1 MNGKEEGAMKK
12 ILAVMLVLA
21 VLCPHGTQAKAV
33 KLGRGQ
39 TVSVSA
45 AGNIG
50 GKAQMRTEKDCDPE
64 CRDCDKYTGMCKLC
78 PIKKWIYQGKC
89 MACPAHATCDG
100 KTFTC
105 AAGYYATATECVPCS
120 ALTSNCKTCTAH
132 TCLSCETNYILKDNQ
147 CFARKSCTENCKTCD
162 ETTGVCSAC
171 DDNSDMQPDG
181 TCKARCPT
189 AAVCAEQNGGTEST
203 WKVENCECVPLKKY
217 ILTDEK
223 MTYDGHTLYRIKALR
238 DIPFKYERK
247 KAVRKNMCYDE
258 TIYDS
263 AVCQAEYFMTCDAY
277 FQQYGKFPTRNV
289 CHSVIAYDPVE
300 TVSFMAAKAGDLG
313 GWIEK
318 EANLTQGSTSGYS
331 VDDGWVAGNA
341 KVYGDARVSQSYVGD
356 EAVVS
361 GKASI
366 NSGAYVRNK
375 ARISGGSVSTGEVY
389 DNAVQTAGSLGSYSK
404 LYGSAQNNGCMI
416 TEGGTVY
423 GNAVVKGCEIHE
435 NVEVYG
441 NARIYGE
448 DVRLWGQV
456 KVYDSAKIGT
466 TSQIYIKGKTFIYG
480 NAQVF
485 ARKNWTA
492 SAGYKHQVLEGNNLK
507 IGGTVKFCD
516 NSKKTGTYTSGTVKG
531 SWEDSCNPT
540 YN

>member
-1 MNGKEEGAMKK
+1 MNGQEEGTMKK
-12 ILAVMLVLA
+12 ILAVMLALA

-39 TVSVSA
+39 TVAVSA
-45 AGNIG
+45 AGHIG
-50 GKAQMRTEKDCDPE
+50 GKAQMRTEKECDPE
-64 CRDCDKYTGMCKLC
+64 CLDCDKYTGTCRLC
-78 PIKKWIYQGKC
+78 PTDKWIYQGKC
-89 MACPAHATCDG
+89 VTCPSHATCNG

-105 AAGYYATATECVPCS
+105 TAGYYGATTECVACS
-120 ALTSNCKTCTAH
+120 AVTPNCKTCTEH
-132 TCLSCETNYILKDNQ
+132 TCLSCETDYILKNNQ

-171 DDNSDMQPDG
+171 DDNSDMQADG

-189 AAVCAEQNGGTEST
+189 AAVCAEQNGGTESA
-203 WKVENCECVPLKKY
+203 WKVENCECVALKKY

-238 DIPFKYERK
+238 DVPFKYERK
-247 KAVRKNMCYDE
+247 KPVRRYKCYDQ
-258 TIYDS
+258 TIYNDED
-263 AVCQAEYFMTCDAY
+263 CQADYLMTCGEY
-277 FQQYGKFPTRNV
+277 REQYGKYPTKNV
-289 CHSVIAYDPVE
+289 CNWTTEYDLVD
-300 TVSFMAAKAGDLG
+300 TVSFTAAKAGDLG

-318 EANLTQGSTSGYS
+318 EANLSLDGISGYGK
-331 VDDGWVAGNA
+331 DDAWVGGNA
-341 KVYGDARVSQSYVGD
+341 KVYGEAKVSGNAYVGG

-361 GKASI
+361 GKSDVY
-366 NSGAYVRNK
+366 GGYVRDK
-375 ARISGGSVSTGEVY
+375 ARLSGGYVYGELY
-389 DNAVQTAGSLGSYSK
+389 DNAVQTAGSVGNSAK

-416 TEGGTVY
+416 SDGGKVY

-441 NARIYGE
+441 NARIYGQ
-448 DVRLWGQV
+448 DVRLWGDV
-456 KVYDSAKIGT
+456 KVYESAKIGS
-466 TSQIYIKGKTFIYG
+466 TSQIYIKGTTSIYG

-485 ARKNWTA
+485 GRKNWNA
-492 SAGYKHQVLEGNNLK
+492 SSGYKHQSLEGNNLK

-516 NSKKTGTYTSGTVKG
+516 NSKKTGTYTSGVVKG